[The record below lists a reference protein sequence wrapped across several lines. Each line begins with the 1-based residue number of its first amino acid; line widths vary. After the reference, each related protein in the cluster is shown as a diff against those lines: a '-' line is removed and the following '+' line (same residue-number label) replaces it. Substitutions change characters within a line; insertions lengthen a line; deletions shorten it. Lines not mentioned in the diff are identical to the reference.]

1 MIEITL
7 IFSKNQKNV
16 KHLRERLVQSLEKG
30 IYKHYKGAYY
40 ELIDVAF
47 HSETLEKLVV
57 YRALYGDFQLWV
69 RPFEMFFEFVEVDG
83 LSVKRFTFCGQEVT
97 VDNFRQIEKDAHLG
111 YCKI

>member
-1 MIEITL
+1 MM
-7 IFSKNQKNV
+7 QKV
-16 KHLRERLVQSLEKG
+16 KKG

-69 RPFEMFFEFVEVDG
+69 RPFLMFFEAVEVDG
-83 LSVKRFTFCGQEVT
+83 FSVKRFTFCGQEVA
-97 VDNFRQIEKDAHLG
+97 VDNFRPIQKG
-111 YCKI
+111 PKSV